1 MCQTVVDSFLSWFP
15 VGMANG
21 LRRLYSLLT
30 FAAVGTATARAYGF
44 PDCASGPLKNTTV
57 CDVTKDPITRATALI
72 SLWTD
77 QELLNNTVNASPGVP
92 RLGLPAYNWWSEG
105 LHGVAQS
112 PGVTFAPSGPFSYAT
127 SFPQPILMS
136 AAFDDP
142 LIQEIAS
149 IISTEGRA
157 FNNVGRAGLD
167 YWTPNINPFKDPR
180 WGRGQETPGEDPFH
194 LSQYVYN
201 LILGLQGGLDPK
213 PYFKVVAD
221 CKHFAAYD
229 MDNWEGN
236 VRYGFN
242 AIVSQQDLSEFYLVP
257 FQSCVRDAKV
267 GSVMCSYNAVNG
279 IPSCAN
285 SFLLQD
291 ILRDYWGFA
300 DDRWVTSDCDAVQNI
315 YSPHNYTNDPAQAA
329 ADALIA
335 GTDIDCGT
343 FSSTYLPDA
352 LQRGLINVTD
362 LRRSAVRQ
370 YASLVRLG
378 YFDPAEAQP
387 YRQLG
392 WSDVNT
398 PHAQQLAYTAA
409 VEGIVLLKNDG
420 VLPLAKHVKKLA
432 LIGPWANATTLMQG
446 NYQGIAPYLISP
458 LLGAQQAGFE
468 VEYVLGTNITTNFT
482 SDFPAAIAAAKRADV
497 VIFAG
502 GLDETVEREEVDRLN
517 VTWPGNQLE
526 LVAELERVGKPLIV
540 AQFGGGQLDDSA
552 LKSSRAVNAIIW
564 GGYPGQSGGTALFD
578 ILTGKVAPAGRLP
591 ITQYP
596 AIYAEQVPMTDMT
609 LRPSA
614 TNPGRTYK
622 WYTGTPVYDFG
633 FGLHFTTFD
642 FSWAS
647 AGAASDATNS
657 TDLRG
662 PSSTYSIS
670 DLVSRG
676 KKSAA
681 FLDLAT
687 LDTFSVRVTNTGKV
701 TSDYVALLFV
711 SGSFGPS
718 PHPNK
723 QLVSY
728 TRVHGLAPKK
738 STTVQLPVT
747 LGAIARADESGAK
760 WIYPG
765 TYTIAL
771 DTDGALKHTFTLTG
785 SAAKIATWPSDSS

>member
-1 MCQTVVDSFLSWFP
+1 
-15 VGMANG
+15 MAHG
-21 LRRLYSLLT
+21 LRRLSAFLT
-30 FAAVGTATARAYGF
+30 ALAVGTSCVSGYGF
-44 PDCASGPLKNTTV
+44 PDCVNGPLSNNTV
-57 CDVTKDPITRATALI
+57 CDTSKDPITRATALI
-72 SLWTD
+72 DLWTD
-77 QELLNNTVNASPGVP
+77 EELTNNTVNASPGVP

-112 PGVTFAPSGPFSYAT
+112 PGVTFAPSGNFSYAT
-127 SFPQPILMS
+127 SFPQPILMG

-142 LIQEIAS
+142 LIQAVAS
-149 IISTEGRA
+149 VVSTEGRA

-194 LSQYVYN
+194 LQGYVYN
-201 LILGLQGGLDPK
+201 LILGLQGGLDPT

-242 AIVSQQDLSEFYLVP
+242 AVVTQQDLSEYYLP
-257 FQSCVRDAKV
+257 SFQTCVRDAKV
-267 GSVMCSYNAVNG
+267 ASVMCSYNAVNG

-291 ILRDYWGFA
+291 ILRDYWGF
-300 DDRWVTSDCDAVQNI
+300 DDTRWVTSDCDAVQNI
-315 YSPHNYTNDPAQAA
+315 YTPHNYTDNPAQAA
-329 ADALIA
+329 ADALLA

-352 LQRGLINVTD
+352 LSQGLVNATD
-362 LRRSAVRQ
+362 LKRAAIRQ

-378 YFDPAEAQP
+378 YFDPPESQP

-398 PHAQQLAYTAA
+398 PEAQQLAHTAA
-409 VEGIVLLKNDG
+409 VEGMVLLKNDG
-420 VLPLAKHVKKLA
+420 TLPLSKHVRKLA

-446 NYQGIAPYLISP
+446 NYAGIAPYLISP
-458 LLGAQQAGFE
+458 LLGAQQAGFD
-468 VEYVLGTNITTNFT
+468 VEYVFGTNVTTTNDT
-482 SDFPAAIAAAKRADV
+482 SGFAAAVAAAKRADA

-517 VTWPGNQLE
+517 VTWPGNQLD
-526 LVAELERVGKPLIV
+526 LVAELASVGKPLIV

-552 LKSSRAVNAIIW
+552 LKSKRSVNAIIW

-578 ILTGKVAPAGRLP
+578 ILTGKAAPAGRLP

-596 AIYAEQVPMTDMT
+596 AEYANQVPMTDMT

-622 WYTGTPVYDFG
+622 WYTGTPVFEFG
-633 FGLHFTTFD
+633 FGLHYTTFS
-642 FSWAS
+642 FAWAS
-647 AGAASDATNS
+647 NAHANTPAAS
-657 TDLRG
+657 
-662 PSSTYSIS
+662 YSIDALMAS
-670 DLVSRG
+670 G
-676 KKSAA
+676 NKSTA
-681 FLDLAT
+681 FLDLAP
-687 LDTFSVRVTNTGKV
+687 LDTFAVRVTNTGKA
-701 TSDYVALLFV
+701 TSDYVALLFA
-711 SGSFGPS
+711 SGTSGPA

-723 QLVSY
+723 QLVAY
-728 TRVHGLAPKK
+728 TRVHGLAPKQ
-738 STTVQLPVT
+738 STVAELTVT

-760 WIYPG
+760 WVYPG
-765 TYTIAL
+765 TYTLAL
-771 DTDGALKHTFTLTG
+771 DTTGQLKHTFTLEG
-785 SAAKIATWPSDSS
+785 EARKIADWPKDTTS

>member
-1 MCQTVVDSFLSWFP
+1 
-15 VGMANG
+15 MANG
-21 LRRLYSLLT
+21 IRRLLPFIGVVT
-30 FAAVGTATARAYGF
+30 VGAATVRAYGF
-44 PDCASGPLKNTTV
+44 PDCANGPLRNTTV
-57 CDVTKDPITRATALI
+57 CDVTKDPITRAAALI

-105 LHGVAQS
+105 L
-112 PGVTFAPSGPFSYAT
+112 
-127 SFPQPILMS
+127 PILMG
-136 AAFDDP
+136 AAFDDA
-142 LIQEIAS
+142 LIQQVAS

-157 FNNVGRAGLD
+157 FNNAGHAGLD

-201 LILGLQGGLDPK
+201 LIVGLQGGLDPK

-242 AIVSQQDLSEFYLVP
+242 AIVTQQDLSEFYLVP
-257 FQSCVRDAKV
+257 FQTCVRDAKV
-267 GSVMCSYNAVNG
+267 ASVMCSYNAVNG

-285 SFLLQD
+285 SFLLQN

-300 DDRWVTSDCDAVQNI
+300 EDRWVTSDCDAVQNI

-329 ADALIA
+329 ADALLA

-352 LQRGLINVTD
+352 LQRGLVHVTD
-362 LRRSAVRQ
+362 LRRAATRQ

-378 YFDPAEAQP
+378 YFDPVDAQP

-398 PHAQQLAYTAA
+398 PQAQKLAYTAA

-420 VLPLAKHVKKLA
+420 VLPLAKHIKKLA

-446 NYQGIAPYLISP
+446 NYFGVAPYLISP
-458 LLGAQQAGFE
+458 LLGAQQAGFD
-468 VEYVLGTNITTNFT
+468 VEYVLGTNVTTRNDT
-482 SDFPAAIAAAKRADV
+482 SGFPAAIAAAKRADA

-502 GLDETVEREEVDRLN
+502 GLDETVEREEIDRLN

-526 LVAELERVGKPLIV
+526 LVAELERVGKPLVV

-552 LKSSRAVNAIIW
+552 LKSSPAVNAIIW

-578 ILTGKVAPAGRLP
+578 ILTGNVAPAGRLP

-596 AIYAEQVPMTDMT
+596 AIYADQVPMTDMT

-614 TNPGRTYK
+614 SNPGRTYK
-622 WYTGTPVYDFG
+622 WYTGTPVYEFG

-642 FSWAS
+642 FSWA
-647 AGAASDATNS
+647 APGAAADATNV
-657 TDLRG
+657 TDFGG
-662 PSSTYSIS
+662 PPSTYSIS
-670 DLVSRG
+670 DLVQRG
-676 KKSAA
+676 QKSAA
-681 FLDLAT
+681 FLDLAP
-687 LDTFSVRVTNTGKV
+687 LDTFSVRVTNTGKA

-728 TRVHGLAPKK
+728 TRVHGLAPRK
-738 STTVQLPVT
+738 SAIAKLPVT
-747 LGAIARADESGAK
+747 LGAIARADQSGDQ

-771 DTDGALKHTFTLTG
+771 DTDGVLKHTFRLTG
-785 SAAKIATWPSDSS
+785 SAAKIATWPTDAS

>member
-1 MCQTVVDSFLSWFP
+1 
-15 VGMANG
+15 MANG
-21 LRRLYSLLT
+21 LRRLYVFLT
-30 FAAVGTATARAYGF
+30 ALAAGAASVQAYGF
-44 PDCASGPLKNTTV
+44 PDCVNGPLAKNPV

-72 SLWTD
+72 AIWTD
-77 QELLNNTVNASPGVP
+77 EELTNNTVNASPGVT

-127 SFPQPILMS
+127 SFPQPILMG

-142 LIQEIAS
+142 LIRAIAT
-149 IISTEGRA
+149 IVSTEGRA
-157 FNNVGRAGLD
+157 FNNAGRAGLD

-201 LILGLQGGLDPK
+201 LIVGLQGGLDPK
-213 PYFKVVAD
+213 PHFKVVAD

-229 MDNWEGN
+229 LDNWEGV

-242 AIVSQQDLSEFYLVP
+242 AVVSQQDLSEFYLPP

-267 GSVMCSYNAVNG
+267 ASVMCSYNAVNG

-285 SFLLQD
+285 KFLLQD
-291 ILRDYWGFA
+291 ILRDQWGFT

-315 YSPHNYTNDPAQAA
+315 FTPHNYTTDPAQAA
-329 ADALIA
+329 ADALLA

-352 LQRGLINVTD
+352 LKRGLVKTAD
-362 LRRSAVRQ
+362 LRRAAIRQ

-378 YFDPAEAQP
+378 YFDPAASQP

-392 WSDVNT
+392 WSDVST
-398 PHAQQLAYTAA
+398 PQAQQLAHTAA

-420 VLPLAKHVKKLA
+420 VLPLSKRSRKLA

-446 NYQGIAPYLISP
+446 NYQGVAPYLISP
-458 LLGAQQAGFE
+458 FQGAQQAGFE
-468 VEYVLGTNITTNFT
+468 VEYVLGTGVTTRDDK
-482 SDFPAAIAAAKRADV
+482 SGFPAAIAAAKRADV

-526 LVAELERVGKPLIV
+526 LVTELERVGKPLIV

-552 LKSSRAVNAIIW
+552 LQKSRAVNAIIW
-564 GGYPGQSGGTALFD
+564 GGYPGQSGGAALFD
-578 ILTGKVAPAGRLP
+578 IITGKAAPAGRLP

-596 AIYAEQVPMTDMT
+596 AVYAEQVPMTDMS

-622 WYTGTPVYDFG
+622 WYSGTPVYEFG
-633 FGLHFTTFD
+633 FGLHYTTFA
-642 FSWAS
+642 FSWA
-647 AGAASDATNS
+647 ARGADADANNS
-657 TDLRG
+657 TSASADFGG
-662 PSSTYSIS
+662 PSPSYSIQ
-670 DLVSRG
+670 DLVAHGR
-676 KKSAA
+676 KSAP
-681 FLDLAT
+681 FLDLAP
-687 LDTFSVRVTNTGKV
+687 LDTFRVRVTNTGKT

-711 SGSFGPS
+711 SGAFGPA
-718 PHPNK
+718 PHPKK

-728 TRVHGLAPKK
+728 TRVHGLGPRR
-738 STTVQLPVT
+738 STVAELPVT
-747 LGAIARADESGAK
+747 LGAIARADEKGVK
-760 WIYPG
+760 WVHPG

-785 SAAKIATWPSDSS
+785 RAEKIADWPSDSN

>member
-1 MCQTVVDSFLSWFP
+1 
-15 VGMANG
+15 MANG
-21 LRRLYSLLT
+21 LRRLYAFLT
-30 FAAVGTATARAYGF
+30 ALSVGVASSKAYGF
-44 PDCASGPLKNTTV
+44 PDCVNGPLRNTTV
-57 CDVTKDPITRATALI
+57 CDVTQDPITRATALI

-77 QELLNNTVNASPGVP
+77 EELTNNTVNASPGVP

-105 LHGVAQS
+105 LHGVASS
-112 PGVTFAPSGPFSYAT
+112 PGVTFAPSGPFSHAT
-127 SFPQPILMS
+127 SFPQPILMG
-136 AAFDDP
+136 AGFDDA
-142 LIQEIAS
+142 LIQEVAS
-149 IISTEGRA
+149 IVSTEGRA
-157 FNNVGRAGLD
+157 FNNAGRAGLD

-194 LSQYVYN
+194 LSRYVYN

-242 AIVSQQDLSEFYLVP
+242 AVVTQQDLSEYYLP
-257 FQSCVRDAKV
+257 SFQSCVRDAKV
-267 GSVMCSYNAVNG
+267 GSIMCSYNAVNG

-285 SFLLQD
+285 KFLLQD

-300 DDRWVTSDCDAVQNI
+300 DDRWVTSDCDAVSNI

-329 ADALIA
+329 ADALLA

-352 LQRGLINVTD
+352 LQRGLVNTTD
-362 LRRSAVRQ
+362 LRRAAIRQ

-378 YFDPAEAQP
+378 YFDPADSQP
-387 YRQLG
+387 YRQLN

-398 PHAQQLAYTAA
+398 PQAQKLAYTAA
-409 VEGIVLLKNDG
+409 VEGITLLKNDG
-420 VLPLAKHVKKLA
+420 VLPLSKHVRKIA

-446 NYQGIAPYLISP
+446 NYQGVAPYLISP
-458 LLGAQQAGFE
+458 LQGAQQAGFE
-468 VEYVLGTNITTNFT
+468 VEYVLGANVTTVNDT
-482 SDFPAAIAAAKRADV
+482 SGFPAAIAAAKRADA

-517 VTWPGNQLE
+517 VTWPGSQLQ
-526 LVAELERVGKPLIV
+526 LVAALERVGKPLIV

-552 LKSSRAVNAIIW
+552 LKNSKAVNAIVW
-564 GGYPGQSGGTALFD
+564 GGYPGQSGGAALFD
-578 ILTGKVAPAGRLP
+578 ILTGKAAPAGRLP

-596 AIYAEQVPMTDMT
+596 AAYAEQVPMTDMT

-622 WYTGTPVYDFG
+622 WYSGTPVYEFG
-633 FGLHFTTFD
+633 FGLHYTTFA

-647 AGAASDATNS
+647 VSANADVANS
-657 TDLRG
+657 TSAAGSLPR
-662 PSSTYSIS
+662 TYSIA
-670 DLVSRG
+670 DLVSRAKQG
-676 KKSAA
+676 AA
-681 FLDLAT
+681 FPDLAL
-687 LDTFSVRVTNTGKV
+687 LDTFNVRIKNTGKT
-701 TSDYVALLFV
+701 TSDYVALLFA
-711 SGSFGPS
+711 SGDFGPA
-718 PHPNK
+718 PRPNK

-728 TRVHGLAPKK
+728 ERVHALAPKK
-738 STTVQLPVT
+738 STVVELPVT

-771 DTDGALKHTFTLTG
+771 DTGGALKHTFTLTG
-785 SAAKIATWPSDSS
+785 RAAQIASWPSDSN

>member
-1 MCQTVVDSFLSWFP
+1 
-15 VGMANG
+15 MAHG
-21 LRRLYSLLT
+21 LRRLSAFLT
-30 FAAVGTATARAYGF
+30 ALAVGTSCVSGYGF
-44 PDCASGPLKNTTV
+44 PDCVNGPLSNNTV
-57 CDVTKDPITRATALI
+57 CDTSKDPITRATALI
-72 SLWTD
+72 DLWTD
-77 QELLNNTVNASPGVP
+77 EELTNNTVNASPGVP

-112 PGVTFAPSGPFSYAT
+112 PGVTFAPSGNFSYAT
-127 SFPQPILMS
+127 SFPQPILMG

-142 LIQEIAS
+142 LIQAVAS
-149 IISTEGRA
+149 VVSTEGRA

-194 LSQYVYN
+194 LQGYVYN
-201 LILGLQGGLDPK
+201 LILGLQGGLDPT

-242 AIVSQQDLSEFYLVP
+242 AVVTQQDLSEYYLP
-257 FQSCVRDAKV
+257 SFQTCVRDAKV
-267 GSVMCSYNAVNG
+267 ASVMCSYNAVNG

-291 ILRDYWGFA
+291 ILRDYWGF
-300 DDRWVTSDCDAVQNI
+300 DDTRWVTSDCDAVQNI
-315 YSPHNYTNDPAQAA
+315 YTPHNYTDNPAQAA
-329 ADALIA
+329 ADALLA

-352 LQRGLINVTD
+352 LLQGLVNATD
-362 LRRSAVRQ
+362 LKRAAIRQ

-378 YFDPAEAQP
+378 YFDPPESQP

-398 PHAQQLAYTAA
+398 PEAQQLAHTAA
-409 VEGIVLLKNDG
+409 VEGMVLLKNDG
-420 VLPLAKHVKKLA
+420 TLPLSKHVRKLA

-446 NYQGIAPYLISP
+446 NYAGIAPYLISP
-458 LLGAQQAGFE
+458 LLGAQQAGFD
-468 VEYVLGTNITTNFT
+468 VEYVFGTNVTTTNDT
-482 SDFPAAIAAAKRADV
+482 SGFAAAVAAAKRADA

-517 VTWPGNQLE
+517 VTWPGNQLD
-526 LVAELERVGKPLIV
+526 LVAELASVGKPLIV

-552 LKSSRAVNAIIW
+552 LKSKRSVNAIIW

-578 ILTGKVAPAGRLP
+578 ILTGKAAPAGRLP

-596 AIYAEQVPMTDMT
+596 AEYANQVPMTDMT

-622 WYTGTPVYDFG
+622 WYTGTPVFEFG
-633 FGLHFTTFD
+633 FGLHYTTFS
-642 FSWAS
+642 FAWAS
-647 AGAASDATNS
+647 NAHANTPAAS
-657 TDLRG
+657 
-662 PSSTYSIS
+662 YSIDALMAS
-670 DLVSRG
+670 G
-676 KKSAA
+676 NKSAA
-681 FLDLAT
+681 FLDLAP
-687 LDTFSVRVTNTGKV
+687 LDTFAVRVTNTGKM
-701 TSDYVALLFV
+701 TSDYVALLFA
-711 SGSFGPS
+711 SGTFGPA

-723 QLVSY
+723 QLVAY
-728 TRVHGLAPKK
+728 TRVHGLAPKQ
-738 STTVQLPVT
+738 SAVAELTVT

-760 WIYPG
+760 WVYPG
-765 TYTIAL
+765 TYTLAL
-771 DTDGALKHTFTLTG
+771 DTTGQIKHTFTLEG
-785 SAAKIATWPSDSS
+785 EARKIADWPKDTTS

>member
-1 MCQTVVDSFLSWFP
+1 
-15 VGMANG
+15 MANG
-21 LRRLYSLLT
+21 LRRLSAFLT
-30 FAAVGTATARAYGF
+30 ALVASATSVQAYGF
-44 PDCASGPLKNTTV
+44 PDCVNGPLAKNAV

-72 SLWTD
+72 AIWTD
-77 QELLNNTVNASPGVP
+77 EELTNNTVNASPGVP

-105 LHGVAQS
+105 LHGVARS
-112 PGVTFAPSGPFSYAT
+112 PGVTFASSGPFSYAT
-127 SFPQPILMS
+127 SFPQPILMG

-142 LIQEIAS
+142 LIRAIAT
-149 IISTEGRA
+149 IVSTEGRA
-157 FNNVGRAGLD
+157 FNNAGRAGLD

-201 LILGLQGGLDPK
+201 LIVGLQGGLDPK

-229 MDNWEGN
+229 LDNWEGV

-242 AIVSQQDLSEFYLVP
+242 AVVSQQDLSEFYLPP

-267 GSVMCSYNAVNG
+267 ASVMCSYNAVNG

-285 SFLLQD
+285 KFLLQD
-291 ILRDYWGFA
+291 VLRDYWGFT

-315 YSPHNYTNDPAQAA
+315 FSPHNYTADPAQAA
-329 ADALIA
+329 ADALLA

-352 LQRGLINVTD
+352 LQRGLVSTAD
-362 LRRSAVRQ
+362 LRRAAIRQ

-378 YFDPAEAQP
+378 YFDPTASQP

-392 WSDVNT
+392 WSDVGT
-398 PHAQQLAYTAA
+398 SQAQQLAHTAA

-420 VLPLAKHVKKLA
+420 VLPLSKRSRKLA
-432 LIGPWANATTLMQG
+432 LIGPWANATTLLQG
-446 NYQGIAPYLISP
+446 NYQGVAPYLISP
-458 LLGAQQAGFE
+458 FQGAQQAGFE
-468 VEYVLGTNITTNFT
+468 VEYVLGTNVTTRDDK
-482 SDFPAAIAAAKRADV
+482 SGFPAAIAAAKRADV

-552 LKSSRAVNAIIW
+552 LKKSRTVNAIIW
-564 GGYPGQSGGTALFD
+564 GGYPGQSGGAALFD
-578 ILTGKVAPAGRLP
+578 IITGKAAPAGRLP

-596 AIYAEQVPMTDMT
+596 AAYAERVPMTDMS

-622 WYTGTPVYDFG
+622 WYSGTPVYEFG
-633 FGLHFTTFD
+633 FGLHYTTFG
-642 FSWAS
+642 FSWA
-647 AGAASDATNS
+647 APGADTDADASNNTNAS
-657 TDLRG
+657 PDFGG
-662 PSSTYSIS
+662 PSPSYSIQ
-670 DLVSRG
+670 DLVAHGR
-676 KKSAA
+676 KNAP
-681 FLDLAT
+681 FLDLAP
-687 LDTFSVRVTNTGKV
+687 LDTFRVRVTNTGKV

-711 SGSFGPS
+711 SGAFGPA
-718 PHPNK
+718 PHPKK

-728 TRVHGLAPKK
+728 TRIHGLAPRR
-738 STTVQLPVT
+738 STVAELPVT

-760 WIYPG
+760 WVHPG

-771 DTDGALKHTFTLTG
+771 DTDGTLKHTFTLTG
-785 SAAKIATWPSDSS
+785 RAEKVADWPSDSN